1 MAPLTGG
8 PFRKETPTPAL
19 ASIAPGP
26 YGWVPAAQLALDE
39 LATTSTASDV
49 TTRFG
54 TARRVTEAILG
65 YPVSGGHATR
75 RAIRATG
82 QLLMHRVGP
91 ALAVE
96 ALTWAAEL
104 ASSIETSA
112 IEAFLELA
120 GSSVGAYRPWPLGC
134 GPLAFESIREMAS
147 PATRKQ
153 ALFELWNRSR
163 SLLNRSDDEYWR
175 DSVSL
180 RHEGIVCEVEDLTQ
194 WLRSESAFVDVA
206 SLLKL
211 EPAQQRTIIESASAD
226 EIDCIARSEHLFDLD
241 DSIVGMCL
249 LRATRTTLLNRSCP
263 PDLQDRVR
271 YPYDIA
277 TLELA
282 LRAGTGC
289 FERRRMQRVLGQL
302 DSAQFQHLLD
312 AEPTKTIVALRELG
326 FVTADALVSGRLRQ
340 LDLADK
346 TTCRVLFGNP
356 IDLEIDFI
364 FEMVLRHPQAEE
376 LAWLL
381 DDAPFGTLTPDK
393 ARRLVDQGCPSIA
406 KSAMRHVPLE
416 RLEPSDWEHALKCGL
431 PWMAACPGR
440 PATDRPQLPERV
452 FDKGWDHSVRLI
464 WYPEELLAL
473 DNAQFGEAPGWRVS
487 LPKTVSGVKVNA
499 KIMQNCTASMIG
511 DLVAGSAFLV
521 IVHDPQGRPFNV
533 EVRRHGDRFVV
544 VQVNS
549 WANGGIEPRWIR
561 PAFML
566 RLNDQDFLSPWEE
579 DALTRRRSTP
589 NRDRRKNRARAAR
602 QRR

>member
-1 MAPLTGG
+1 
-8 PFRKETPTPAL
+8 
-19 ASIAPGP
+19 
-26 YGWVPAAQLALDE
+26 
-39 LATTSTASDV
+39 
-49 TTRFG
+49 
-54 TARRVTEAILG
+54 
-65 YPVSGGHATR
+65 
-75 RAIRATG
+75 
-82 QLLMHRVGP
+82 MHRVGP

-96 ALTWAAEL
+96 ALTWSAEL
-104 ASSIETSA
+104 ASSIETST

-120 GSSVGAYRPWPLGC
+120 GSSVGAYRPWPLGR
-134 GPLAFESIREMAS
+134 GPLAFESIREMPS

-153 ALFELWNRSR
+153 ALFGLWNRSR
-163 SLLNRSDDEYWR
+163 SLLNRPDDEYCR

-180 RHEGIVCEVEDLTQ
+180 RHEGIVSEVEDVTR

-206 SLLKL
+206 RLLEL
-211 EPAQQRTIIESASAD
+211 EPAQQQAIIESASAD

-241 DSIVGMCL
+241 DSIVGICL
-249 LRATRTTLLNRSCP
+249 LRATRTTLLNRVCP
-263 PDLQDRVR
+263 PELQDRVR
-271 YPYDIA
+271 YPYDMA

-312 AEPTKTIVALRELG
+312 AEPTKTMVALRELG

-364 FEMVLRHPQAEE
+364 FEMILHHPQAEE

-381 DDAPFGTLTPDK
+381 DDAPLGALAPDK
-393 ARRLVDQGCPSIA
+393 ARRLVDQGRPSIA
-406 KSAMRHVPLE
+406 KSAMRHLPLE
-416 RLEPSDWEHALKCGL
+416 RLEPPDWEHALKCGL
-431 PWMAACPGR
+431 PWMAACPGQ
-440 PATDRPQLPERV
+440 PATVRPQLPEGV
-452 FDKGWDHSVRLI
+452 FVERGDGRHSVRLI
-464 WYPEELLAL
+464 WYPEELFAL
-473 DNAQFGEAPGWRVS
+473 ENAQFGEAPGWRVS

-511 DLVAGSAFLV
+511 DFVAGSAFLV
-521 IVHDPQGRPFNV
+521 IVHDPHGRPFNV

-566 RLNDQDFLSPWEE
+566 RLNDQDSLSPWEE
-579 DALTRRRSTP
+579 DTLTRRRSTP
-589 NRDRRKNRARAAR
+589 TRDRRKNRARAAR